1 MWSDLFSTGQTGLNL
16 TTLLPTL
23 KKKKVPESIFKSACL
38 PIILNKLE
46 KTEMTLKR

>member
-23 KKKKVPESIFKSACL
+23 KKKVPESIFKSACL

>member
-1 MWSDLFSTGQTGLNL
+1 MWSDLLSTSQTGLNL
-16 TTLLPTL
+16 TTFVAHF
-23 KKKKVPESIFKSACL
+23 KKKVPESIFKSACL

>member
-23 KKKKVPESIFKSACL
+23 KTKVPESIFKSACL